1 MENCCDEK
9 HPNYEKHIPR
19 INKISGQLNGIK
31 KMIEEQRY
39 CPEIITQLKAVSS
52 ACQSLEII
60 MLEKHLESCVLEAFQ
75 SKDKNAQAKKIKE
88 LLLSEEIIVE
98 ELSGDVQCV
107 EISAE
112 TGMNFDKLL
121 ESIVLQSE
129 LADLKANNQTYAEG
143 SVIEAN
149 VDKGRGVISLSLIH
163 I

>member
-39 CPEIITQLKAVSS
+39 CPEIITP
-52 ACQSLEII
+52 LEII

-88 LLLSEEIIVE
+88 LSLLY
-98 ELSGDVQCV
+98 
-107 EISAE
+107 
-112 TGMNFDKLL
+112 K
-121 ESIVLQSE
+121 
-129 LADLKANNQTYAEG
+129 
-143 SVIEAN
+143 
-149 VDKGRGVISLSLIH
+149 R
-163 I
+163 